1 MEAVNALMW
10 VTLSC
15 MLRLSPVAGTAAFV
29 ASPSAEVIGWF
40 IAFLLLPTLLLGVIV
55 KMKFTSLA
63 WYFLWGWVLYLMPL
77 LVMAS
82 YALGV
87 DFGTLLRRL
96 FEYLKQDWPSFLAE
110 FTLSDVLISDLFFTM
125 VFVEKA

>member
-15 MLRLSPVAGTAAFV
+15 MLRLSPLAGTAAFV

-77 LVMAS
+77 TGDGFLCPGS
-82 YALGV
+82 R
-87 DFGTLLRRL
+87 LRDLAQEAFRVL
-96 FEYLKQDWPSFLAE
+96 EAGLAE
-110 FTLSDVLISDLFFTM
+110 LPGRVHALRCADL
-125 VFVEKA
+125 